1 VDASLLNSIM
11 KAKEIRA
18 AGIWDSKV
26 NRMSLAMVYSVS
38 SDSPNREGTAY
49 SVSIDPSSP

>member
-1 VDASLLNSIM
+1 M

-26 NRMSLAMVYSVS
+26 NRMSLAMVYFVS
-38 SDSPNREGTAY
+38 SDSLNQEEKAY
-49 SVSIDPSSP
+49 SVSVDPSSP

>member
-26 NRMSLAMVYSVS
+26 NRMSLAIVYLVS
-38 SDSPNREGTAY
+38 SGPYKEEVDGLL
-49 SVSIDPSSP
+49 DQC